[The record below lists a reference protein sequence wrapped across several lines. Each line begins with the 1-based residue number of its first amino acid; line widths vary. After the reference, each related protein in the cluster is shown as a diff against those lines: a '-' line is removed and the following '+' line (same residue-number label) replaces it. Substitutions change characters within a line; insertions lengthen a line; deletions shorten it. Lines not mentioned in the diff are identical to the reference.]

1 MAGMR
6 EGEWPYLLKKL
17 FCVYFFSYNLALSEK
32 KCNFVGDIQLKEKI
46 MATLTDVDAEA
57 IRQRLVVKESL
68 TIRKCSWLTIMTT
81 SPTH

>member
-1 MAGMR
+1 
-6 EGEWPYLLKKL
+6 
-17 FCVYFFSYNLALSEK
+17 
-32 KCNFVGDIQLKEKI
+32 

-57 IRQRLVVKESL
+57 MRQRLVVKESL